1 MFFRI
6 QLTVKALIQQFGT
19 ESDVEIYSQ
28 AAISDCFQVLDSKEV
43 DYAVVPFEN
52 STNGQVVYTYDLL
65 RDWYIPSSQDQN
77 NDENQHIAPKF
88 RIVGEQF
95 VSIHHNFLSNAKT
108 LDDIT
113 TIYSHPQVRGQVTK
127 FLSKHITK
135 NITKLDSD
143 STSKAAEIVNNDKSG
158 TSACIS
164 SKISADLY
172 QLPIL
177 FENIENSSNNTTRFL
192 VLGYDEINSHPLGP
206 ENDSHPKAYVTSIIF
221 TLDHDD
227 PGALCAVLDTFKKN
241 NINLTSI
248 NSRPSHLKQW
258 QYVFFVELVGSID
271 DENISASINSLSS
284 NCLTL
289 EVLGSFQRCWRYWSE
304 Q

>member
-1 MFFRI
+1 M
-6 QLTVKALIQQFGT
+6 
-19 ESDVEIYSQ
+19 
-28 AAISDCFQVLDSKEV
+28 
-43 DYAVVPFEN
+43 
-52 STNGQVVYTYDLL
+52 
-65 RDWYIPSSQDQN
+65 
-77 NDENQHIAPKF
+77 
-88 RIVGEQF
+88 
-95 VSIHHNFLSNAKT
+95 SNAKS

-113 TIYSHPQVRGQVTK
+113 TIYSHPQVWGQVTK
-127 FLSKHITK
+127 FLAKHITK
-135 NITKLDSD
+135 KITRLDAD
-143 STSKAAEIVNNDKSG
+143 STSKAAEIVYNDKSG

-172 QLPIL
+172 KLPIL
-177 FENIENSSNNTTRFL
+177 FENVENSSNNTTRFL
-192 VLGYDEINSHPLGP
+192 VLGYDEIKSHTPPEGSSHP
-206 ENDSHPKAYVTSIIF
+206 ETYVTSIIF

-227 PGALCAVLDTFKKN
+227 PGALCAVLDTFRRY

-258 QYVFFVELVGSID
+258 QYVFFVELIGSID
-271 DENISASINSLSS
+271 DENVSDSINDLTS

>member
-1 MFFRI
+1 M
-6 QLTVKALIQQFGT
+6 
-19 ESDVEIYSQ
+19 
-28 AAISDCFQVLDSKEV
+28 
-43 DYAVVPFEN
+43 
-52 STNGQVVYTYDLL
+52 YTYDLL
-65 RDWYIPSSQDQN
+65 RDWFIPSSQE
-77 NDENQHIAPKF
+77 ENKGEHQHKAPKF

-95 VSIHHNFLSNAKT
+95 VSIHHNFLSNAKS
-108 LDDIT
+108 LDDIA
-113 TIYSHPQVRGQVTK
+113 TIYSHPQVWGQVTK

-135 NITKLDSD
+135 KITKLDSD
-143 STSKAAEIVNNDKSG
+143 STSKAAEIVYNDKSG

-192 VLGYDEINSHPLGP
+192 VLGYDEINSPP
-206 ENDSHPKAYVTSIIF
+206 KPQNDLRPRTYVTSIIF

-227 PGALCAVLDTFKKN
+227 PGALCAVLDTFRKN

-258 QYVFFVELVGSID
+258 QYVFFVELIGSID
-271 DENISASINSLSS
+271 DENVSASIESLTS